1 MKASSKLRAAARFF
15 GFALLVPGLLAF
27 AFGAGAADRAGAVDS
42 LFGLA
47 QAEIAKTERKLA
59 QGDSVFVGDTVMTAF
74 QSRVSMQMGEA
85 TRIRLGENARL
96 RIDRYLMGVGG
107 TLTLGSGPMLFD
119 RPSGAR
125 PEALKI
131 RGAFGVIAVRGTRFF
146 AGPSQGKLAV
156 FVDRGS
162 VSVTSGGSTVTL
174 VAGEGTDVTRPGAP
188 PTEPKSWGHGRI
200 VEAFSTVR

>member
-1 MKASSKLRAAARFF
+1 
-15 GFALLVPGLLAF
+15 
-27 AFGAGAADRAGAVDS
+27 
-42 LFGLA
+42 
-47 QAEIAKTERKLA
+47 
-59 QGDSVFVGDTVMTAF
+59 MTAF

-174 VAGEGTDVTRPGAP
+174 AAGEGTNVARPGAP
-188 PTEPKSWGHGRI
+188 PTAPKSWGHGRI